1 MTRTEVNEPRII
13 PPIERVQMRYV
24 RLMVGEPVMGSVC
37 VSSGIRIVILSG
49 VILTGA
55 VLAGVVCDDVSIGG
69 VGVTVCTR
77 WS

>member
-49 VILTGA
+49 VILTG
-55 VLAGVVCDDVSIGG
+55 VVCDDVSIGG